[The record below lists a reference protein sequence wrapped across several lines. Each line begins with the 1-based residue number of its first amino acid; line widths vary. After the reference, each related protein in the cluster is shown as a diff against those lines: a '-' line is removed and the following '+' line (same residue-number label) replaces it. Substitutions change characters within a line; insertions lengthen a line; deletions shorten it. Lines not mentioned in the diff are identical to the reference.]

1 MRRPLRNRGEGVI
14 REEGV
19 ANDRPAGA
27 QVRNEVRQ
35 SEETKAKKRDGE
47 EMIKKKRGRK
57 KKEQ

>member
-1 MRRPLRNRGEGVI
+1 LRRPLRNRGEGVI

-35 SEETKAKKRDGE
+35 SEETKEKKIDGKE
-47 EMIKKKRGRK
+47 KLKKKRGRK